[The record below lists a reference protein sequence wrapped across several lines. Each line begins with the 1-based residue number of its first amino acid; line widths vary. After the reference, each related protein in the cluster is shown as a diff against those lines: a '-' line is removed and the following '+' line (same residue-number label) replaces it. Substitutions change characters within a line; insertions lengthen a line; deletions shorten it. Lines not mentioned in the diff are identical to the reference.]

1 MWSHLVFNSSFRP
14 RLTGSHLDLFSF
26 VGFFHSRRA
35 SAVLKWKFIFL
46 PFFQNIFQKTPLVTS
61 ESTATQ
67 TRRWAPQMEISVMFC
82 TVTSRPVFFARLQRD
97 AHVLVYL
104 HQLTG
109 FDVFDLV
116 PLTRSDI
123 VRERAVSPINAQKC
137 YVWSMLWCLV
147 SDRPDITFW
156 LAAVVMIHTTFLEA
170 VYPFD
175 LALS

>member
-26 VGFFHSRRA
+26 VVFFTADVHLLFWSG
-35 SAVLKWKFIFL
+35 SIFL

-82 TVTSRPVFFARLQRD
+82 KVTSRPVFSARLQRD

-123 VRERAVSPINAQKC
+123 VRERAVSPINVQKC

-147 SDRPDITFW
+147 SDRPDTTFW